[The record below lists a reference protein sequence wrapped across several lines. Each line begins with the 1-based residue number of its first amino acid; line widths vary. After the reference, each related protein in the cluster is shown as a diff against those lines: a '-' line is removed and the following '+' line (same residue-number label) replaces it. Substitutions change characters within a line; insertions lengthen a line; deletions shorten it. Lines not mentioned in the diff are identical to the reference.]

1 MSPSSQFQV
10 TVATN
15 NYKHACDKSVILS
28 QKKELTLKNKQVSIK
43 NEIHT
48 FNEFWKIELVK
59 TR

>member
-28 QKKELTLKNKQVSIK
+28 QKKGINFKK
-43 NEIHT
+43 
-48 FNEFWKIELVK
+48 
-59 TR
+59 